1 MPPAIETWNETTC
14 RARADVLAAFFQ
26 ALWPDDDL
34 TDLPERMAMRR
45 RVSAVVALAD
55 DGSLAGCK
63 LGSERRAGV
72 YHSWLGGVAEG
83 WRGQGLAARLMAAQH
98 AMLADDGWTQVET
111 STRQGNAAMAI
122 LNLRAGFLITGL
134 ECPPGQPVTITFAR
148 QLVSPGPLPA

>member
-1 MPPAIETWNETTC
+1 MPPRIETWHETTC
-14 RARADVLAAFFQ
+14 VARAHELAAFIQ

-34 TDLPERMAMRR
+34 TDLPERLALRR
-45 RVSAVVALAD
+45 RVSAVVAVSD
-55 DGSLAGCK
+55 DGRIVGCK

-98 AMLADDGWTQVET
+98 AMLAAEGWTHVET
-111 STRQGNAAMAI
+111 STRQTNAAMAI

-148 QLVSPGPLPA
+148 QLVSPGDTPS